1 MEPFQTLDAVAAPID
16 RANIDTDAIIPKQ
29 FLKTIKRTG
38 LGISL
43 FYDWRYLADGK
54 TPNPDF
60 VLNQERYK
68 NARILVARQNF
79 GSGSSREHAPWA
91 LLDYGIRSILAPSFA
106 DIFYN
111 NCFKNGI
118 LPVRLPEDQIDRLFR
133 EIPKQS
139 GYRITVDLPSQ
150 TVTLPDQTRWSF
162 DIDPF
167 RKKCLLEG
175 LDDIG
180 LTLALKDRI
189 SEYENRRKVEAP
201 WLFSHHVA

>member
-1 MEPFQTLDAVAAPID
+1 MEPFKSLEAVAAPID

-38 LGISL
+38 LGVSL
-43 FYDWRYLADGK
+43 FHDWRYLEDGK

-60 VLNQERYK
+60 VLNQERYR

-91 LLDYGIRSILAPSFA
+91 LLDFGIRSILAPSFA

-133 EIPKQS
+133 EIPGRT
-139 GYRITVDLPSQ
+139 GYRITIDLPSQ
-150 TVTLPDQTRWSF
+150 TVVLPDETRWGF
-162 DIDPF
+162 EIDPF

-180 LTLALKDRI
+180 LTFAHKDRI
-189 SEYENRRKVEAP
+189 TAYENRRKEEAP
-201 WLFSHHVA
+201 WLFPHQNA

>member
-1 MEPFQTLDAVAAPID
+1 MEPFKILEAVAAPID

-43 FYDWRYLADGK
+43 FYDWRYLEDGK

-68 NARILVARQNF
+68 NANILVTRQNF

-91 LLDYGIRSILAPSFA
+91 LLDFDIRSILAASFA

-133 EIPKQS
+133 EIPGQN
-139 GYRITVDLPSQ
+139 GYRITIDLPSQ
-150 TVTLPDQTRWSF
+150 AVILPDGTRWSF
-162 DIDPF
+162 DVDPF

-180 LTLALKDRI
+180 LTLAYKDQI
-189 SEYENRRKVEAP
+189 AAYEHRRKEEAP
-201 WLFSHHVA
+201 WLFPHPNA